1 MQAFLTL
8 ALLLARAT
16 PAARTLQRF
25 MVNVSLRTPVLGLE
39 SHPDRVVLP
48 MTIIREFLQWLESAP
63 ANERAE
69 AASALARAFLC
80 SDLTADELA
89 PAEGL
94 MLKLLDDPSPLVRRA
109 LADALAASAAAPP
122 AVIVA
127 LAGDQ
132 PQIAAPVYALS
143 PLLID
148 AELVEGVATG
158 GDAVQTAIASRAVLP
173 SAVAAAL
180 AELGN
185 AEACQILAENE
196 GAEIAPLSIN
206 RIADRFGEVAAIRDA
221 LLARDDLPA
230 ATRQNL
236 VMRLSQKLADFVAE
250 RSWLE
255 DNRAERVARE
265 ACEKATVT
273 IAADSAKSEL
283 QPLIRHLRASGQLTA
298 GLVLRALLSGNVT
311 LFEEALAELSGMPLR
326 RVSALVHDRIGS
338 GLLALFEKARLPTS
352 MHAAFIE
359 AIKAMRDGFAENAGE
374 ARLQRRMVER
384 VLSACE
390 NADTGDV
397 APLITLL
404 RRFATEAARDEARRF
419 CDELAAPAPQ
429 QLTYS
434 AAA

>member
-1 MQAFLTL
+1 
-8 ALLLARAT
+8 
-16 PAARTLQRF
+16 
-25 MVNVSLRTPVLGLE
+25 
-39 SHPDRVVLP
+39 
-48 MTIIREFLQWLESAP
+48 MTIIRDFLQWLATAP

-69 AASALARAFLC
+69 AAGALARAYLC

-109 LADALAASAAAPP
+109 LADALAASPVAPAP
-122 AVIVA
+122 VIIA
-127 LAGDQ
+127 LAADQ

-148 AELVEGVATG
+148 ADLVEGVATG
-158 GDAVQTAIASRAVLP
+158 GDAVQAAIASRAALP

-185 AEACQILAENE
+185 AEACQILAEND
-196 GAEIAPLSIN
+196 GAEIAPLSID
-206 RIADRFGEVAAIRDA
+206 RLVERFGEVAAIRDA
-221 LLARDDLPA
+221 LLERDDLPA

-236 VMRLSQKLADFVAE
+236 VTRLSQTLADFVIE

-255 DNRAERVARE
+255 ADRARRIARE

-273 IAADSAKSEL
+273 IAADSSQAEL
-283 QPLIRHLRASGQLTA
+283 RPLIRHLCASGQLTA
-298 GLVLRALLSGNVT
+298 GLVLRALLSGNVA

-338 GLLALFEKARLPTS
+338 GLLALFEKAQLPAP
-352 MHAAFIE
+352 MHVAFKE
-359 AIKAMRDGFAENAGE
+359 AVKAMRDGFVEDAGD

-390 NADTGDV
+390 NAPAAVGDV
-397 APLITLL
+397 AALITLL
-404 RRFATEAARDEARRF
+404 RRFATEAAREEARLF
-419 CDELAAPAPQ
+419 CDELAAEPPPQ
-429 QLTYS
+429 LIYS

>member
-1 MQAFLTL
+1 
-8 ALLLARAT
+8 
-16 PAARTLQRF
+16 
-25 MVNVSLRTPVLGLE
+25 
-39 SHPDRVVLP
+39 
-48 MTIIREFLQWLESAP
+48 MTIIRDFLQWLESAP

-109 LADALAASAAAPP
+109 LADALAASPAAPP
-122 AVIVA
+122 AMIVA
-127 LAGDQ
+127 LVGDQ

-143 PLLID
+143 PVLID
-148 AELVEGVATG
+148 ADLVDGVATG
-158 GDAVQTAIASRAVLP
+158 GEAVQAAIASRATLP
-173 SAVAAAL
+173 AAVAAAL
-180 AELGN
+180 AEVGN
-185 AEACQILAENE
+185 AEACQILAEND

-206 RIADRFGEVAAIRDA
+206 RMVERFGDVAAIRDA
-221 LLARDDLPA
+221 LLTRDNLPPA
-230 ATRQNL
+230 ARQNL
-236 VMRLSQKLADFVAE
+236 VARLSQTLAGFVVE

-255 DNRAERVARE
+255 DDRARRIARE

-283 QPLIRHLRASGQLTA
+283 RPLIRHLRASGQLTA
-298 GLVLRALLSGNVT
+298 GLVLRALLSGNTT
-311 LFEEALAELSGMPLR
+311 LFEEAMAELSGMPIR

-338 GLLALFEKARLPTS
+338 GLLALFEKASLAAS
-352 MHAAFIE
+352 MHAAFAE
-359 AIKAMRDGFAENAGE
+359 AIKAMREGLAEDADE
-374 ARLQRRMVER
+374 RRLQRRMVER

-390 NADTGDV
+390 SADSAEV

-404 RRFATEAARDEARRF
+404 RRFATEAAREQARLF
-419 CDELAAPAPQ
+419 CDEFTAEPPQ
-429 QLTYS
+429 LIYS

>member
-1 MQAFLTL
+1 
-8 ALLLARAT
+8 
-16 PAARTLQRF
+16 
-25 MVNVSLRTPVLGLE
+25 
-39 SHPDRVVLP
+39 
-48 MTIIREFLQWLESAP
+48 MTIIRDFLQWLDSAP

-69 AASALARAFLC
+69 AAGALARAYLC
-80 SDLTADELA
+80 SDLTLDELA

-109 LADALAASAAAPP
+109 LADALAPSPAAPS
-122 AVIVA
+122 AVIIA

-148 AELVEGVATG
+148 ADLVDGVATG
-158 GDAVQTAIASRAVLP
+158 GDAVQAAIASRAVLP

-180 AELGN
+180 AELGS
-185 AEACQILAENE
+185 AEACQILAEND
-196 GAEIAPLSIN
+196 GAEIAALSID
-206 RIADRFGEVAAIRDA
+206 RLVVRFGELAVVRNA

-230 ATRQNL
+230 ATRHNL
-236 VMRLSQKLADFVAE
+236 VTRLSQTLAGFVVD
-250 RSWLE
+250 RSWLAE
-255 DNRAERVARE
+255 DRARRIARE
-265 ACEKATVT
+265 ACEKATVA
-273 IAADSAKSEL
+273 IAADSPKAEIR
-283 QPLIRHLRASGQLTA
+283 PLIRHLRASGQLTA
-298 GLVLRALLSGNVT
+298 GLVLRALLSGNLG

-326 RVSALVHDRIGS
+326 RVSGLVHDRFES
-338 GLLALFEKARLPTS
+338 GLLALFEKAQLPAS
-352 MHAAFIE
+352 MHAAFKE
-359 AIKAMRDGFAENAGE
+359 AIKAMREGFAEDADE

-390 NADTGDV
+390 TADMSDV

-404 RRFATEAARDEARRF
+404 RRFAAEAAREEARQF
-419 CDELAAPAPQ
+419 CDELAAEPL

>member
-1 MQAFLTL
+1 
-8 ALLLARAT
+8 
-16 PAARTLQRF
+16 
-25 MVNVSLRTPVLGLE
+25 
-39 SHPDRVVLP
+39 
-48 MTIIREFLQWLESAP
+48 MTIIRDFLQWLESAP

-69 AASALARAFLC
+69 AAGALARAFLC

-109 LADALAASAAAPP
+109 LADALAASPASPP

-148 AELVEGVATG
+148 ADLVDGVVTG
-158 GDAVQTAIASRAVLP
+158 GEAVQAAIASRAVLP
-173 SAVAAAL
+173 SAVAAAV

-185 AEACQILAENE
+185 AEACQILAEND
-196 GAEIAPLSIN
+196 GAEIAPLSID
-206 RIADRFGEVAAIRDA
+206 RIVERFGDVAAIRDA
-221 LLARDDLPA
+221 LLTRGDLPA
-230 ATRQNL
+230 ASRQNL
-236 VMRLSQKLADFVAE
+236 VTRLSQTLAGFVAD
-250 RSWLE
+250 RSWLK
-255 DNRAERVARE
+255 DDRARRIARE

-273 IAADSAKSEL
+273 IAADSEKSEL

-298 GLVLRALLSGNVT
+298 GLVLRALLSGNIA

-338 GLLALFEKARLPTS
+338 GLLALFERAKLPAS
-352 MHAAFIE
+352 MHAAFTE
-359 AIKAMRDGFAENAGE
+359 AIKAMRDGFAEDADQT
-374 ARLQRRMVER
+374 RLQRRMVER

-390 NADTGDV
+390 GADTADI

-404 RRFATEAARDEARRF
+404 RRFATEAAREEARLF
-419 CDELAAPAPQ
+419 CDELTAEPPQ
-429 QLTYS
+429 LIYS